1 MVNNKSIPQGK
12 KNERL
17 SMRHS
22 LMVWVAG
29 AILGW
34 VVAVVSV
41 WTALNTTD
49 RNIAKNSLSD
59 AEKMEQIMPAA
70 GTEKTTE
77 KPKN

>member
-1 MVNNKSIPQGK
+1 MVNKVHK
-12 KNERL
+12 KKDTTEKRL

-41 WTALNTTD
+41 WTALNTTAD
-49 RNIAKNSLSD
+49 SDIAKNSPSN
-59 AEKMEQIMPAA
+59 AEQMEQIMPAA
-70 GTEKTTE
+70 GNE
-77 KPKN
+77 N